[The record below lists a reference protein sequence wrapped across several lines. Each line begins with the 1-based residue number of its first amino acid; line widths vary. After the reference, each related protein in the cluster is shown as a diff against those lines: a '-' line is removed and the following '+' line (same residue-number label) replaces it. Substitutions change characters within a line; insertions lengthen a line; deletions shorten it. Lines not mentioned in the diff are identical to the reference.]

1 MDKNYDIIIVVNFAD
16 IIKIGIK
23 LFKITV
29 KKSRKVKRVRN
40 YVLKWNFYLCF
51 PILQKLVISGE
62 KMLMSAKIK
71 GCVTWLL
78 YFLDILYVRY
88 N

>member
-1 MDKNYDIIIVVNFAD
+1 MDKNYDIITVVNFAD

-40 YVLKWNFYLCF
+40 CVLEWNFYLCF
-51 PILQKLVISGE
+51 PILQKLVISGK
-62 KMLMSAKIK
+62 KMLCQQKSRGVLRGFCI
-71 GCVTWLL
+71 
-78 YFLDILYVRY
+78 F
-88 N
+88 

>member
-40 YVLKWNFYLCF
+40 YVLK
-51 PILQKLVISGE
+51 
-62 KMLMSAKIK
+62 
-71 GCVTWLL
+71 
-78 YFLDILYVRY
+78 
-88 N
+88 